1 MIRIRFLV
9 STYSSLSAHGT
20 FHIPSVLFRLLPIDI
35 SRAEPSEE
43 SKPVSLQSIPEIPR
57 RRKPALTPPP
67 EETLVPNGDT
77 ITGKRK
83 REGEGEDVDMTN
95 GHVAKKAAGD
105 LTSNGGDADLI
116 VLDDNDGAI
125 LIDD

>member
-1 MIRIRFLV
+1 V

-20 FHIPSVLFRLLPIDI
+20 FYIHTVLLKPLLIDI
-35 SRAEPSEE
+35 CRAEPLEE
-43 SKPVSLQSIPEIPR
+43 SKPVYLQSIPEIPR
-57 RRKPALTPPP
+57 KRKPALTPPP

-83 REGEGEDVDMTN
+83 REGEGEDGDMTN
-95 GHVAKKAAGD
+95 GHIAKKTAGD